1 MMITLPEAFKKR
13 MKELFKDEYEAF
25 EASYEKE
32 RVQGLRFNSLKSVEG
47 RKTGWEK

>member
-1 MMITLPEAFKKR
+1 MITLPEAFKKR

-47 RKTGWEK
+47 RKIGWPP